1 MTNIEVSVFKHFQN
15 TQDPHNVSIDKILTF
30 IRDGRWR
37 EPIEFLRSKDT
48 KDKKDELKKNLPMV
62 LFAGKFTERKDTAIT
77 EYSGFMI
84 VDFDNVD
91 RPDITKQ
98 QIIKSKYVYSAFIS
112 PSGNG
117 VKALVRIS
125 ANDETTFKN
134 TFNVLYDYFDRK
146 IDKSGKNVS
155 RGCFVSYDSNLYI
168 NENAE
173 IFPVKLPKKEVIVI
187 KDNTLFNEIY
197 QFIKKLKD
205 APKNFVKNNRNNF
218 IFELACSCAE
228 YGIPQDVLQG
238 YCIKDFENVDFSSK
252 EITTTINSA
261 YLKIGTQKFGSKKY
275 WQKEIY
281 EIAKG
286 IILDERRRD
295 IENLAKEL
303 ADAHNL
309 SYGDMVLMVDYIM
322 KQDLNFFETFWEIKR
337 SKSTIKKFEIDRY
350 KFLLWLEK
358 EGFSRHE
365 LSSKEHIFVHLD
377 NNILDE
383 FKSDNF
389 PNYVRQYL
397 ESLPEKVDGG
407 KRFDLINTLVR
418 AVQTLF
424 NDKNLKII
432 NAHTLTQHKST
443 EFEAYLYFRNK
454 VVKIT
459 KDNIETL
466 DYLYIDGYIWKNQ
479 IIDFDIELSDDY
491 EGDWFKFIQRVC
503 NMQPDKIRYCMS
515 LIGYLLHDFKI
526 SDENY
531 AVVFV
536 DENISDTAEGGT
548 GKSLL
553 VESLAKIK
561 NVVKINS
568 KDDNDNKS
576 FRFERVKPD
585 TQIVALEDI
594 KKTFNFKS
602 FYNFVTGGIEI
613 EEKFKPKYYIEF
625 DKSPKIVI
633 TSNYAL
639 STGESSTARRVK
651 ELDFS
656 NYYNVNHKP
665 KEDFGRRFFDEW
677 DNAEWNRFYNFYIK
691 CLQLFLQK
699 GIITDGVVSENN
711 QLKKFSQFTCKEFV
725 EFFNDN
731 IEELK
736 KPMSVK
742 SLREKFINTYD
753 MPEITSQRFRKWLT
767 LVKSYTQFNKADSF
781 KYTDGHQY
789 FCVTGKPV
797 KVPRTTAKADVNELF

>member
-15 TQDPHNVSIDKILTF
+15 TQDPHNVSIDKILSF

-37 EPIEFLRSKDT
+37 EPIEVLRSKST
-48 KDKKDELKKNLPMV
+48 KEEKDELKKNLPMV
-62 LFAGKFTERKDTAIT
+62 LFSGKFTERKDTAIT
-77 EYSGFMI
+77 EYSGYMI

-117 VKALVRIS
+117 VKALVRIN
-125 ANDETTFKN
+125 ANNEKTFKD
-134 TFNVLYDYFDRK
+134 TFNALYEYFDRK
-146 IDKSGKNVS
+146 IDKSGKNIS
-155 RGCFVSYDSNLYI
+155 RGCFVSYDTNLYI
-168 NENAE
+168 NENAD

-197 QFIKKLKD
+197 QFLKKLKD
-205 APKNFVKNNRNNF
+205 VTKNFVKNNRNNF
-218 IFELACSCAE
+218 IFELACSSAE
-228 YGIPQDVLQG
+228 YGIPQDILNN
-238 YCIKDFENVDFSSK
+238 YCTKDFEDVDFPSR
-252 EITTTINSA
+252 EIINTINSA
-261 YLKIGTQKFGSKKY
+261 YLKIGTQKFGAKKY

-281 EIAKG
+281 EIAKKR
-286 IILDERRRD
+286 IIDERIRD
-295 IENLAKEL
+295 VELLAKEI
-303 ADAHNL
+303 ADGYNL

-322 KQDLNFFETFWEIKR
+322 KQDLNFFETFWYVKRVKDSIKE
-337 SKSTIKKFEIDRY
+337 FVIDRY
-350 KFLLWLEK
+350 KFLLWFET
-358 EGFSRHE
+358 EGFFRHE
-365 LSSKEHIFVHLD
+365 LSSKEHIFVKLD

-383 FKSDNF
+383 FPPDNF
-389 PNYVRQYL
+389 PNYARKYL
-397 ESLPEKVDGG
+397 EGLPERVDGG
-407 KRFDLINTLVR
+407 KRFNLINTLVR

-424 NDKNLKII
+424 NDKNLKLI
-432 NAHTLTQHKST
+432 NPHNLIQHKST
-443 EFEAYLYFRNK
+443 EHEAYLYFRNK

-459 KDNIETL
+459 SDNIETL
-466 DYLYIDGYIWKNQ
+466 DYLYIDGYIWKKQ
-479 IIDFDIELSDDY
+479 IIDFDIELSEDY
-491 EGDWFKFIQRVC
+491 EGDWYKFVERVC
-503 NMQPDKIRYCMS
+503 NMQPEKIRYCMS
-515 LIGYLLHDFKI
+515 LIGYLLHDYKI

-548 GKSLL
+548 GKSLF
-553 VESLAKIK
+553 VESLGKIK
-561 NVVKINS
+561 NVVKVDA
-568 KDDNDNKS
+568 KGDNENKN

-585 TQIVALEDI
+585 TQIVAIEDI

-639 STGESSTARRVK
+639 STGEASTARRIR

-665 KEDFGRRFFDEW
+665 KEDFGKRFFDEW
-677 DNAEWNRFYNFYIK
+677 DNTEWNKFYNFYIK
-691 CLQLFLQK
+691 CLQLYLQK
-699 GIITDGVVSENN
+699 GIIMDGVVLENN

-731 IEELK
+731 TEELK

-742 SLREKFINTYD
+742 SLREKFTNTYD

-789 FCVTGKPV
+789 FCITGKPV
-797 KVPRTTAKADVNELF
+797 RVPRTTTKEDVNELF